1 MSHKDKGRDSPIKT
15 TYRGQN
21 TNENCVPRDCKERVD
36 GRYQTVCDQGAGIHA
51 QHGYRRSAG
60 ASQIEC
66 ARDLR
71 CELALL
77 SRSSCERGDQTM

>member
-1 MSHKDKGRDSPIKT
+1 MSHSDKARSSPIRAGH
-15 TYRGQN
+15 RGQN
-21 TNENCVPRDCKERVD
+21 TNENCVPRDYKERVD

-60 ASQIEC
+60 ASQIQC
-66 ARDLR
+66 ARYLR
-71 CELALL
+71 CELALS